1 MGGGSPWPAGKK
13 ERKLRERLAEHL
25 PKAFRGRQT
34 HPIASRLRP
43 PLASYLHYPQELRMP
58 PRSSVTRFLASTFPL
73 GRSFSHL
80 GTTPQMPAVHSTVN
94 NLTGLRTAP
103 ALYQDRESRSASQY
117 QALPPLPVPTDTPPP
132 TSLQGTAGERSLQES
147 SPEPDVKHH
156 DLLSATAMSTRG
168 FLHILFKQLV

>member
-13 ERKLRERLAEHL
+13 ERKVHKRLAEHL

-43 PLASYLHYPQELRMP
+43 PVVSYLHYPQEIRMP

-73 GRSFSHL
+73 CRSFSHL
-80 GTTPQMPAVHSTVN
+80 GTTPQMPAVHGTVN
-94 NLTGLRTAP
+94 NRQACTRHQLSTRTERVT
-103 ALYQDRESRSASQY
+103 LLLNTKSC
-117 QALPPLPVPTDTPPP
+117 PLCLCPQTPPP
-132 TSLQGTAGERSLQES
+132 PSLQGTAGERSLQES